1 MLVEV
6 TFICL
11 SAGEYPEHAAVDS
24 GQEAAQEQGGGQPQP
39 LHRHLMLSPCEMVV
53 WCEDKQQ
60 WRLSG
65 AEEKAASNNVRLM
78 VDGTRCGGGGTI
90 SLI

>member
-1 MLVEV
+1 MQQWTACRRQHRSKVVASPSPFMV
-6 TFICL
+6 TLCC
-11 SAGEYPEHAAVDS
+11 
-24 GQEAAQEQGGGQPQP
+24 
-39 LHRHLMLSPCEMVV
+39 HLDEMVV